1 MKNSNRPGRGGF
13 PVMYHSYLQLDKI
26 LDAHECMSQRRT
38 NKETGEIESPGFGD
52 NGEAAHDEHLF
63 ITIHQ
68 AYELWFKQMMFEIDD
83 VLRMFSQE
91 HVPESC
97 IGIACRRLKR
107 VTEIQR
113 ILLDQLTVLETMT
126 PLGFLEFR
134 GKFC

>member
-1 MKNSNRPGRGGF
+1 
-13 PVMYHSYLQLDKI
+13 
-26 LDAHECMSQRRT
+26 
-38 NKETGEIESPGFGD
+38 
-52 NGEAAHDEHLF
+52 
-63 ITIHQ
+63 
-68 AYELWFKQMMFEIDD
+68 MMFEIDD

-134 GKFC
+134 GNVGGVGRTQFLNKLFYLFVYKNWFQQNPHIKNILNKKTYGRIQS